1 MEHFDFILVDILC
14 QQITFLL
21 SYALCCG
28 NGLAYR
34 DREYLSLAVIFV
46 LVDFSVVFIFETFQ
60 KVRTRGY
67 YREFAAAFR
76 HVLLVE
82 GFVLVYLFAVQ
93 SGHVYP
99 RAFIYT
105 MIPLYLLCT
114 YAGRLLWKLWLPR
127 RGRSSGRALI
137 IISPLARM
145 EECVKNICETGYD
158 LYSFMGAVVTDAD
171 CAGMKVRGVPVVEN
185 YGKVLEY
192 IRREWVD
199 EVFLAGSLEEG
210 YPVEL
215 TDQLKRMG
223 IVVHIP
229 LTKAGSIVE
238 NTQQIERMG
247 NYMVLTT
254 GINCATPVQLWLK
267 RMMDIA
273 AGLVGCLITAV
284 LFAVFAIPIYT
295 ASPGPIFFSQE
306 RIGRNGKKFKLYK
319 FRTMVPDAE
328 QRKKELMELNRIDG
342 GRMFKL
348 DCDPRIIGSR
358 RLEDGTVRKGIGSFL
373 REYSL
378 DEFPQMFNVLR
389 GEMSLVGTRP
399 PTLDEWERYEL
410 HHRARLAFR
419 PGVTGLWQVSGRSNI
434 TDFEDVV
441 RLDMKYIDEWT
452 LGLDIK
458 IVLKTIGVMIRRAGA
473 M

>member
-28 NGLAYR
+28 SGLAYR

-145 EECVKNICETGYD
+145 ED
-158 LYSFMGAVVTDAD
+158 
-171 CAGMKVRGVPVVEN
+171 
-185 YGKVLEY
+185 
-192 IRREWVD
+192 
-199 EVFLAGSLEEG
+199 
-210 YPVEL
+210 
-215 TDQLKRMG
+215 
-223 IVVHIP
+223 
-229 LTKAGSIVE
+229 
-238 NTQQIERMG
+238 
-247 NYMVLTT
+247 
-254 GINCATPVQLWLK
+254 
-267 RMMDIA
+267 
-273 AGLVGCLITAV
+273 GL
-284 LFAVFAIPIYT
+284 
-295 ASPGPIFFSQE
+295 
-306 RIGRNGKKFKLYK
+306 
-319 FRTMVPDAE
+319 
-328 QRKKELMELNRIDG
+328 
-342 GRMFKL
+342 
-348 DCDPRIIGSR
+348 
-358 RLEDGTVRKGIGSFL
+358 
-373 REYSL
+373 
-378 DEFPQMFNVLR
+378 
-389 GEMSLVGTRP
+389 
-399 PTLDEWERYEL
+399 
-410 HHRARLAFR
+410 
-419 PGVTGLWQVSGRSNI
+419 
-434 TDFEDVV
+434 
-441 RLDMKYIDEWT
+441 
-452 LGLDIK
+452 
-458 IVLKTIGVMIRRAGA
+458 
-473 M
+473 